1 MDNIFPY
8 IKENCIYY
16 GENNRIERP
25 SILVVSGKLV
35 QWGSYGYLKYR
46 SEIEKKKLISNG
58 ISAMEVELV
67 PLYESLDLESCL
79 KVFKI
84 VILGVKSFEGSEEN
98 YKKFLRDICKMSSR
112 RKSFNEWVKGYRVS
126 NPAV

>member
-1 MDNIFPY
+1 MNNIFPY

-16 GENNRIERP
+16 GENTKIERP
-25 SILVVSGKLV
+25 SILVVGEKIV

-46 SEIEKKKLISNG
+46 SEIEKKKLISKG
-58 ISAMEVELV
+58 ISSMEVKLV
-67 PLYESLDLESCL
+67 PLYENLDLESCL

-84 VILGVKSFEGSEEN
+84 AILGVKSFEGSEDS
-98 YKKFLRDICKMSSR
+98 YKKFVGDICKMSSR
-112 RKSFNEWVKGYRVS
+112 KKSFNEWVRGLIVT